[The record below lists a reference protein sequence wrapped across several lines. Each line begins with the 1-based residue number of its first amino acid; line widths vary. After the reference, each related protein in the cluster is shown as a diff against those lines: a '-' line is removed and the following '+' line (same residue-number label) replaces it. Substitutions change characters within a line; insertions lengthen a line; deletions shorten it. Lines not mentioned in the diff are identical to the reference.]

1 MARRTS
7 SKSGSKTTPSRRRSR
22 STRQTLAQQLGK
34 AIALLLVLG
43 LVLLLNRYC
52 GLESEMIGPGAK
64 LVAVDGDSLRASNG
78 ENYRIFAIDAPEL
91 HQTCTNA
98 KDKEWD
104 CGRAAKKELAKLI
117 KGGEVS
123 CIEQATDKY
132 GRNVAQC
139 HAKGVPDIGETMV
152 RKGYAID
159 LGRKTGYAYAGVE
172 SEARAAGRG
181 IWAGT
186 FQRPGAW
193 RQDNPRNN

>member
-98 KDKEWD
+98 KGKEWD

-132 GRNVAQC
+132 GRNVARC
-139 HAKGVPDIGETMV
+139 RAKGVPDIGETMV

>member
-22 STRQTLAQQLGK
+22 STKQTLAQQLGK

-98 KDKEWD
+98 KGKEWD

-132 GRNVAQC
+132 GRNVARC
-139 HAKGVPDIGETMV
+139 RAKGVPDIGETMV